1 MLLNHLK
8 ISSFRN
14 LESIDLKLNTP
25 DQITIFLGENANGKT
40 NILES
45 IYLLSFPKSFR
56 GHALTDMI
64 NFQQNFFNIQA
75 NFTQTESDNKAS
87 DLENKLTTNSL
98 QFGYQ
103 TNPSK
108 KVYRHNQVEVDL
120 KDFIVHLQAVI
131 FTPEDIELVHGS
143 PQSRRKLINSTLG
156 QFSSEYLEN
165 YSKFQNCLKQRNALL
180 KRIRSRQAQTSEL
193 TFWNNQFTKLA
204 TAIHQERLN
213 LFQYFQSE
221 IKNKYHH
228 ISDSQQKTE
237 LKFLYHGKEYE
248 PQFDNY
254 SEIIEYQ
261 LQANQ
266 SDEIRRGY
274 TLCGPQKDD
283 WQFYLNSQPAD
294 KFASRGEK
302 RSLMLALK
310 VVELEYLQS
319 KTNRQPILLLDD
331 VFSEL
336 DKTRRLKLLQL
347 CNNYQTFIS
356 TVETSYFQ
364 ESKQPIQVYKV
375 EKGQVFEYNS

>member
-1 MLLNHLK
+1 MLLNQLK

-14 LESIDLKLNTP
+14 LESIDLKLNSP

-75 NFTQTESDNKAS
+75 NFRQTELDNKIS

-143 PQSRRKLINSTLG
+143 PQSRRKLINATLG

-204 TAIHQERLN
+204 TDIHQERLN

-248 PQFDNY
+248 AQFDNY

-347 CNNYQTFIS
+347 CNSYQTFIS